1 MSISNLCFLRN
12 FFFYIWT
19 FYKCKQETYVQNCT
33 LQMYIKNVRLRCK
46 CIMYMYFYTFV
57 WFVFTPFVYYRALIF
72 HMLLSLV
79 LSVWVVHVPVSDM
92 DCVVWKRVFHVAKA
106 FCK

>member
-1 MSISNLCFLRN
+1 
-12 FFFYIWT
+12 
-19 FYKCKQETYVQNCT
+19 
-33 LQMYIKNVRLRCK
+33 
-46 CIMYMYFYTFV
+46 MYMYFYAFV
-57 WFVFTPFVYYRALIF
+57 WFVFTPFVYYRALFF

-79 LSVWVVHVPVSDM
+79 LWVWVGHVPVSDM

>member
-1 MSISNLCFLRN
+1 
-12 FFFYIWT
+12 
-19 FYKCKQETYVQNCT
+19 
-33 LQMYIKNVRLRCK
+33 MYIRVVHVVRYEIVIFVLLLICK
-46 CIMYMYFYTFV
+46 CIMYMYFYAFV
-57 WFVFTPFVYYRALIF
+57 WFVYTPFVYYRALF
-72 HMLLSLV
+72 FYMLLSLV